1 MRFLLLMLTILPAFT
16 AASAQ
21 APTPSPPPFLLA
33 VEDAF
38 YIAGRGVVAT
48 GKVERGSIKT
58 GDTVEIVGSKP
69 TKTATIAG
77 IEMSRKVVSEAKVGD
92 QVGVILRGTEK
103 GDVERGQ
110 VLAKPGTVKTYTKI
124 KATIDLFQS
133 HEGGRSTPI
142 FDKYRS
148 LVYFRGAGSSGIVS
162 FPAGVASIAPG
173 QKGTAVEIVFEKP
186 VPVENGQAFTIR
198 ESSRTVGSGKVT
210 ALIQ

>member
-1 MRFLLLMLTILPAFT
+1 MRFLLLMLTILTAFT

-21 APTPSPPPFLLA
+21 TPTPSPQPFLLA

-58 GDTVEIVGSKP
+58 GDTVEIVGIKP
-69 TKTATIAG
+69 NKTVTIAG
-77 IEMSRKVVSEAKVGD
+77 IEMFRKVVSEAKAGD
-92 QVGVILRGTEK
+92 EIGVILRGAEK

-124 KATIDLFQS
+124 KATIDLVES
-133 HEGGRSTPI
+133 REGGRSTPI
-142 FDKYRS
+142 FEKYRS
-148 LVYFRGAGSSGIVS
+148 LVYFRGAGSSGVVTL
-162 FPAGVASIAPG
+162 PTGVESIAPG
-173 QKGTAVEIVFEKP
+173 KKETIVEIVFERP
-186 VPVENGQAFTIR
+186 VPVEIGQAFAIR
-198 ESSRTVGSGKVT
+198 ESSRTVGSGKVI